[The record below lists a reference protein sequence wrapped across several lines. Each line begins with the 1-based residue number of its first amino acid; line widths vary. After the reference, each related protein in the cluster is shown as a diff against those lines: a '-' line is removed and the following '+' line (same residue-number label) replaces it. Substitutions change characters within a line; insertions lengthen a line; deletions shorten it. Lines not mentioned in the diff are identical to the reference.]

1 MGGNPKETVGIQ
13 LDFLLELDEQS
24 KFFHGMEVVYVCNF
38 WQNLAWLN
46 ILQVGVV
53 QRVELTMIQTT
64 YTTRV
69 TTLETKDGC
78 PLGPGGNLQK
88 EVDPLTYWTLSDNS
102 FLFLF
107 SY

>member
-1 MGGNPKETVGIQ
+1 M
-13 LDFLLELDEQS
+13 
-24 KFFHGMEVVYVCNF
+24 
-38 WQNLAWLN
+38 
-46 ILQVGVV
+46 GVV

-88 EVDPLTYWTLSDNS
+88 EVDPLAHETLSDNQIFVSILMLPRLADWFS
-102 FLFLF
+102 FTKNAVVLH
-107 SY
+107 